1 MLVIVLK
8 DMMFMNSINKHF
20 DKNNI
25 IQKCQIK
32 ATPIVIGV
40 VIRVVPV
47 RARILKKA
55 SPVVSGPLPGKLQGS
70 QYLAYSHTKTR
81 GCVSFM

>member
-1 MLVIVLK
+1 MLVIVSK
-8 DMMFMNSINKHF
+8 DMMFIISIYKLF

-40 VIRVVPV
+40 VIRVVPMT
-47 RARILKKA
+47 L
-55 SPVVSGPLPGKLQGS
+55 GS
-70 QYLAYSHTKTR
+70 ENIEKGLTR
-81 GCVSFM
+81 GVWTAS

>member
-1 MLVIVLK
+1 MKKLAGMLIIVFK
-8 DMMFMNSINKHF
+8 DMMFINSIYKHF

-40 VIRVVPV
+40 VIRVVPMTLGSENIEKGLTHGV
-47 RARILKKA
+47 WTA
-55 SPVVSGPLPGKLQGS
+55 S
-70 QYLAYSHTKTR
+70 
-81 GCVSFM
+81 